1 MELMKSITVLILSVG
16 LMSLLGLIVVDE
28 FMMAAQFGGE
38 LDPNIIELLQM
49 SITGIVGI
57 VAGFLASGSKSKG
70 CGNPD
75 CKCGQEIYMFERVK
89 NFFKERGEGTA
100 WDLDYGKLIIIAL
113 CIYIAVNV

>member
-57 VAGFLASGSKSKG
+57 VAGYLSGNSSSKG
-70 CGNPD
+70 KGCNNPD
-75 CKCGQEIYMFERVK
+75 CKC
-89 NFFKERGEGTA
+89 
-100 WDLDYGKLIIIAL
+100 
-113 CIYIAVNV
+113 